1 MADDERGLSVD
12 PDPRTGETLEGGPG
26 RQRQSWP
33 GSEKE
38 LRPPADHGERSYR
51 GSDRLRGRKALVT
64 GGDSGIGR
72 AVAIAFA
79 REGADVCIAYYDE
92 DDDAAETMRWVE
104 EAGRAGE
111 AIAADLAEPG
121 PCRDVVERSAET
133 MGGLDLLVNNVAVH
147 FETDDFQAVTDD
159 QLERVFRTNV
169 LSYFRVTRAALD
181 HLPDGSTIV
190 NTGSVAGLGGH
201 PTLVDYAAS
210 KGAVHVFTQSLAGT
224 LSERGIRVNC
234 VAPGPVWTPL
244 IPATRSPEKVEDFG
258 ADTFWERAAQPAELA
273 PTYVFLASPDS
284 RFITGEIVG
293 VTGRSRSTR

>member
-1 MADDERGLSVD
+1 MADDDERGLSVD

-26 RQRQSWP
+26 EQRQRWP
-33 GSEKE
+33 GSEKA
-38 LRPPADHGERSYR
+38 LRPPADHGEHSYR

-72 AVAIAFA
+72 AVTIAFA

-111 AIAADLAEPG
+111 AVAADLA
-121 PCRDVVERSAET
+121 
-133 MGGLDLLVNNVAVH
+133 
-147 FETDDFQAVTDD
+147 
-159 QLERVFRTNV
+159 
-169 LSYFRVTRAALD
+169 
-181 HLPDGSTIV
+181 
-190 NTGSVAGLGGH
+190 
-201 PTLVDYAAS
+201 
-210 KGAVHVFTQSLAGT
+210 
-224 LSERGIRVNC
+224 
-234 VAPGPVWTPL
+234 APGPVWTPL
-244 IPATRSPEKVEDFG
+244 IPATRSPEKVAEFG
-258 ADTFWERAAQPAELA
+258 ADTFWKRAAQPAELA